1 MISKLR
7 YIFVVLFKT
16 ILNERFLIKS
26 LIKRDISSRY
36 KGSIL
41 GVLWSLINPLIM
53 LAVYTFVFSVVFK
66 ARWAGGS
73 GSKTE
78 FALLLFS
85 GLIIFN
91 IFADCINRAP
101 LLITSNPNFVKKVVF
116 PIEILPIVTMGSAL
130 FQFLMGFI
138 VWLLFYLVF
147 FGFPTIKILLLPFTI
162 FPLIL
167 FSLGLTWFI
176 ASLGVYIKDI
186 AQMTGVITTVLL
198 FLSPIFYSIKMLP
211 DFFQKIMLLNPLT
224 FIIES
229 SRNVMIWDVGI
240 NWHDYLIQ
248 ILISIIVFIL
258 GYMFFMRTKK
268 GFSDVL

>member
-1 MISKLR
+1 MILKIK
-7 YIFVVLFKT
+7 YIFTLLFR
-16 ILNERFLIKS
+16 ILFNERFLIKN

-66 ARWAGGS
+66 ARWVGGT

-101 LLITSNPNFVKKVVF
+101 TLITSNPNFVKKVVF
-116 PIEILPIVTMGSAL
+116 PIEVLPLVVIGSSL
-130 FQFLMGFI
+130 FQFIMGFI
-138 VWLLFYLVF
+138 VWLAFYFIF
-147 FGFPTIKILLLPFTI
+147 FGLPHLTILLLPLTI
-162 FPLIL
+162 LPLIF
-167 FSLGLTWFI
+167 FSLGITWFI
-176 ASLGVYIKDI
+176 ASIGVYIKDI
-186 AQMTGVITTVLL
+186 SQMTGVITTVLL

-229 SRNVMIWDVGI
+229 SRSVMIWGGGI
-240 NWHDYLIQ
+240 NWNEYFIQ
-248 ILISIIVFIL
+248 IFISIAIFIV